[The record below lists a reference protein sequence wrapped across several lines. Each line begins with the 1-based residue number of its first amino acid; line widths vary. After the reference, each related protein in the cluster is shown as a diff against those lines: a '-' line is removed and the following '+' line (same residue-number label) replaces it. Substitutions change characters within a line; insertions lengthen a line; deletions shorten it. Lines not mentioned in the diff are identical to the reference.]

1 MVKILIVEDSRT
13 YNNTLFALLRKPN
26 YEIHQAFNLKEAH
39 EVLSKHEDINYIL
52 LDLILPDGEG
62 DDLILDILS
71 TKPINPPKII
81 VLSASQD
88 IQRRNYLF
96 EHGVID
102 YFSKDTSLKTV
113 VSDINKLILT
123 LSNNKDKTILVVDD
137 SSFVLKSIESILKTK
152 DYNVLLAKDPIIALD
167 ILDKKENNV
176 DLILSDL
183 EMPKMD
189 GLEFLKI
196 IKKNELYKNIPVLIL
211 SGSQNRENYSKV
223 LKHGAIDFI
232 KKPFLVEEILLKTD
246 IHISQSDYLN
256 QISIQSK
263 ELEEYKRIL
272 NESDIISKTDPR
284 GIIKEVNEKFCEISG
299 YSQEYLL
306 GKSHRTVRH
315 PDTPKKIFEE
325 MWEKIHSHKTFKGI
339 IKNLR
344 RDGTSYY
351 VDATISPVIG
361 VDGKIKEIIG
371 VRHDITDVMNPK
383 KQLLA
388 DLSYIEHPT
397 LIFLQIAN
405 YDLFKEFYSE
415 TLMHIFEFELEQVIL
430 NYFPANSGLNKVYN
444 LSNGLFGF
452 LKNEMIDEKE
462 VVICLESVLDK
473 FNKIGISFR
482 ETHYDIDV
490 CLSFANEGNHIL
502 DDVYLGIQHAVKN
515 KISIIYALNFH
526 QRVQIEARNK
536 LKGISVIKDALN
548 NKGSFVSYFQPIINN
563 KTNEIDKYE
572 SLIRLIDIEGKVI
585 SPFNFLNLAKKTG
598 YYSNITRIVIDNSFK
613 ALRFTDKEI
622 TINLSSSDIEND
634 EIRNYLWT
642 LISKEEYKGR
652 VTFELLED
660 EEVKDFDL
668 VKDFIV
674 KCKLEANI
682 KIAIDDFGSG
692 YSNYERLL
700 EFQPDILKID
710 GSLIKNI
717 VEDEYS
723 LHVVESILH
732 FAKKQNIKTV
742 AEFVSNKEIFE
753 KIKELGIDYSQGYY
767 LGEPKNIF

>member
-1 MVKILIVEDSRT
+1 MIKILIVEDSRT
-13 YNNTLFALLRKPN
+13 YNNTLLALLRKPN
-26 YEIHQAFNLKEAH
+26 YEIFQAFNLSEAQSLLEEH
-39 EVLSKHEDINYIL
+39 DDINYIL

-71 TKPINPPKII
+71 SKPLNPPKII
-81 VLSASQD
+81 VLSGSQD

-102 YFSKDTSLKTV
+102 YFSKDTPLKTL
-113 VSDINKLILT
+113 VSDINKLITT
-123 LSNNKDKTILVVDD
+123 LSNNKNKTILVVDD
-137 SSFVLKSIESILKTK
+137 SSFVLKSIENILKTK
-152 DYNVLLAKDPIIALD
+152 DYNVILAKDPLLALD
-167 ILDKKENNV
+167 ILKKEKI

-183 EMPKMD
+183 EMPKMS
-189 GLEFLKI
+189 GIEFLEI
-196 IKKNELYKNIPVLIL
+196 IKADEVLKNIPVLIL

-246 IHISQSDYLN
+246 LHISQSDYIN
-256 QISIQSK
+256 QITVQSK

-272 NESDIISKTDPR
+272 NESDIISKTDAR
-284 GIIKEVNEKFCEISG
+284 GIIKEVNDKFCEISG

-306 GKSHRTVRH
+306 GKSHRVVRH
-315 PDTPKKIFEE
+315 PDTPKKIFED
-325 MWEKIHSHKTFKGI
+325 MWNQINDHKTFKGI

-383 KQLLA
+383 KQLIA

-397 LIFLQIAN
+397 LIFLQIVN

-415 TLMHIFEFELEQVIL
+415 TTMHIFEFELEQIIL
-430 NYFPANSGLNKVYN
+430 NYFPSDSGLNKVYN

-452 LKNEMIDEKE
+452 LKNKSIEEDSVKVCLKSVITKFKE
-462 VVICLESVLDK
+462 L
-473 FNKIGISFR
+473 GISFK

-515 KISIIYALNFH
+515 KLSIVYAKNFH
-526 QRVQIEARNK
+526 RRVQIEARNK
-536 LKGISVIKDALN
+536 LKSVTLIKDALN
-548 NKGSFVSYFQPIINN
+548 NKGNFISFFQPIVNN
-563 KTNEIDKYE
+563 KTNKIEKYE
-572 SLIRLIDIEGKVI
+572 SLIRLVDIDKKVI
-585 SPFNFLNLAKKTG
+585 SPFHFLDIAKKTG
-598 YYSNITRIVIDNSFK
+598 YYSNITKIVIDNSFK
-613 ALRFTDKEI
+613 ALSYTDKEI
-622 TINLSSSDIEND
+622 TINLSSSDIENKQ
-634 EIRNYLWT
+634 IRNYLWV
-642 LISKEEYKGR
+642 LVSKREHRGR
-652 VTFELLED
+652 ITFELLED

-674 KCKLEANI
+674 KCKYECAV

-717 VEDEYS
+717 VSDEYS
-723 LHVVESILH
+723 LHVVESIIH
-732 FAKKQNIKTV
+732 FAQKQNIKTV
-742 AEFVSNKEIFE
+742 AEFVSSKEIFE
-753 KIKELGIDYSQGYY
+753 KIKDLGIDYSQGYY
-767 LGEPKNIF
+767 LGEPQNIF